1 VVPARGVCVCVCV
14 CVCVFVSVR
23 GQAVVRRGQRETGIV
38 LKGKGRGGEG
48 DGGTCIVF
56 VVSLIVA
63 FIGPSSVLH

>member
-1 VVPARGVCVCVCV
+1 
-14 CVCVFVSVR
+14 
-23 GQAVVRRGQRETGIV
+23 